1 MTVSVLVLMQGNM
14 TEEEVELVNVVEPIR
29 EDPPQRDEVH
39 TTPTRDQQH
48 KVGKRFRFNTQ

>member
-1 MTVSVLVLMQGNM
+1 MQGNM
-14 TEEEVELVNVVEPIR
+14 TEEEVELVNVVEPVR

-48 KVGKRFRFNTQ
+48 KVGKRFR